1 MMIDDHLLCEL
12 LLVVLYVPADK
23 LIGISIPS
31 TKTLYENVQQMKQKG
46 MELDLCFS
54 DYYTNRK

>member
-1 MMIDDHLLCEL
+1 MMLDDHLLCEL